1 MIFAESA
8 VIRYEKARQ
17 LVASLK
23 AKRRE
28 LIDKC
33 DSIKTIDDG
42 IFKSEVG
49 EPCLV
54 TAWRNFSDDDDVDD
68 FGLKTGLN
76 YDECLGEIGCRACIE
91 SFGIKNTTLA
101 DAKKELGIAK
111 ISLSALGKR
120 LIKGAIA

>member
-1 MIFAESA
+1 MIFVESA

-17 LVASLK
+17 VVSKLES
-23 AKRRE
+23 KRKK
-28 LIDKC
+28 LIDEC

-49 EPCLV
+49 ELCLV
-54 TAWRNFSDDDDVDD
+54 TAWRNFSDDDDVDG

-76 YDECLGEIGCRACIE
+76 YDECLGEIGCKACIE
-91 SFGIKNTTLA
+91 SFGIKNTILA